1 MGVAMVI
8 MRISEIKK
16 PLCVIHS
23 GYILSETIAY
33 ASAYAS
39 IGGQEQINVL
49 SP

>member
-1 MGVAMVI
+1 MGVAMVTKGTLD
-8 MRISEIKK
+8 IKK

-23 GYILSETIAY
+23 GYMLSETIAY

>member
-1 MGVAMVI
+1 MGVAMVTKGI
-8 MRISEIKK
+8 LEIKK
-16 PLCVIHS
+16 PLCITHS
-23 GYILSETIAY
+23 GYMLSETIAY